1 MTKSIPTQTN
11 SHPTPMVAFSLINNV
26 PCYSCYYLGEQTV
39 TQTTDAT
46 DSNGFL
52 MNIDVQ
58 GIVIIPQSTR
68 SAHERTRDIDHFY
81 SPPYQGAD
89 GKSYQ
94 NCRTCMYVFLD
105 SSSPYSP
112 IHQLTGKSIQQYLF
126 GYVTKSQHFEGI
138 PNQTTR

>member
-1 MTKSIPTQTN
+1 MQTN
-11 SHPTPMVAFSLINNV
+11 SHPTLMVAFSLIDNV

-39 TQTTDAT
+39 ARTTDAT

-52 MNIDVQ
+52 IDIDVQ
-58 GIVIIPQSTR
+58 EIVIIPQSMR
-68 SAHERTRDIDHFY
+68 SAREQTRDIDYFY

-89 GKSYQ
+89 RKSYR
-94 NCRTCMYVFLD
+94 NCCTCMYIFID

-112 IHQLTGKSIQQYLF
+112 IYQSTGKSIQRYLF
-126 GYVTKSQHFEGI
+126 GYATKSQHFEGI